1 MITKRDNRKIK
12 LQSNTKML
20 KTIMEKKKLNSLDL
34 FYETVFFLEY
44 EK

>member
-20 KTIMEKKKLNSLDL
+20 KTIMEKKKVKL
-34 FYETVFFLEY
+34 VRPFL
-44 EK
+44 